1 MGVSDQ
7 TWCTLVSVSTHGLKD
22 ETDAD
27 SATLVASTSQQR
39 IGSLLDE
46 VIVEEDEEEEEDE
59 DEVAGHEQ
67 AIKDPIQSPVDIV
80 VDHYHTPVHRSQ
92 VTTSETR
99 RTSVGSGRHSPTQVM
114 FAVSNS

>member
-1 MGVSDQ
+1 M
-7 TWCTLVSVSTHGLKD
+7 SVSTHGLKD

-67 AIKDPIQSPVDIV
+67 DPIQSPVDIV

-99 RTSVGSGRHSPTQVM
+99 RTSVGSGRLSPTQVM
-114 FAVSNS
+114 FAVSIS

>member
-1 MGVSDQ
+1 M
-7 TWCTLVSVSTHGLKD
+7 SVSTHGLKD

-67 AIKDPIQSPVDIV
+67 DPIQSPVDIV

-99 RTSVGSGRHSPTQVM
+99 RTSVGSGRLSPTQVIL
-114 FAVSNS
+114 AVSIS

>member
-1 MGVSDQ
+1 M
-7 TWCTLVSVSTHGLKD
+7 SVSTHGLKD

-46 VIVEEDEEEEEDE
+46 VIVEEDEEEEEEE

-67 AIKDPIQSPVDIV
+67 DPIQSPVDIV

-99 RTSVGSGRHSPTQVM
+99 RTSVGSGRLSPTQVM
-114 FAVSNS
+114 FAVSIS

>member
-1 MGVSDQ
+1 M
-7 TWCTLVSVSTHGLKD
+7 SVSTHGLKD

-46 VIVEEDEEEEEDE
+46 VIVEEDEEEEEEE

-67 AIKDPIQSPVDIV
+67 DPIQSPVDIV

-99 RTSVGSGRHSPTQVM
+99 RTSVGSGRLSPTQVI
-114 FAVSNS
+114 FAVPMS

>member
-7 TWCTLVSVSTHGLKD
+7 TCCTLVSVSTHGLKD

-46 VIVEEDEEEEEDE
+46 VIVEEDEEEEEEDE

-67 AIKDPIQSPVDIV
+67 DPIQSPVDIV

-99 RTSVGSGRHSPTQVM
+99 RTSVGSGRLSPTQVI
-114 FAVSNS
+114 FAVSIS

>member
-1 MGVSDQ
+1 M
-7 TWCTLVSVSTHGLKD
+7 SVSTHGLKD

-67 AIKDPIQSPVDIV
+67 DPIQSPVDIV

-99 RTSVGSGRHSPTQVM
+99 RTSVGSGRLSPTQVM

>member
-1 MGVSDQ
+1 M
-7 TWCTLVSVSTHGLKD
+7 SVSTHGLKD

-59 DEVAGHEQ
+59 VAGHEQ
-67 AIKDPIQSPVDIV
+67 DPIQSPVDIV

-99 RTSVGSGRHSPTQVM
+99 RTSVGSGRLSPTQVM
-114 FAVSNS
+114 FAVSIS